1 MAKRTSNRG
10 DAESSKTVKVS
21 VPLGVRDHARL
32 CGVAALR
39 GMTVSAFAAE
49 AIREALRG
57 VTLIDRHGKGES
69 ADRDDSSCQGTGSA
83 GISADSTDPG
93 RELVSN
99 PYK

>member
-1 MAKRTSNRG
+1 MAARRSIR
-10 DAESSKTVKVS
+10 AEAETLRTVKVS

-69 ADRDDSSCQGTGSA
+69 ADCGDSSCQDIKSAPGTA
-83 GISADSTDPG
+83 NSTEG
-93 RELVSN
+93 GEIAA
-99 PYK
+99 

>member
-1 MAKRTSNRG
+1 MGARQRKSA
-10 DAESSKTVKVS
+10 DADTGRTVKVS

-69 ADRDDSSCQGTGSA
+69 AARGESA
-83 GISADSTDPG
+83 LLVRESADTDADLDESG
-93 RELVSN
+93 ELAA
-99 PYK
+99 